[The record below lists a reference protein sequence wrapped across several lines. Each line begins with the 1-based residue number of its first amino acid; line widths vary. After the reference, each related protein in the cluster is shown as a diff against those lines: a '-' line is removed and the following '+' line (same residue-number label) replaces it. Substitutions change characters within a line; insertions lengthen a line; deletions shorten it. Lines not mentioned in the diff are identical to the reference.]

1 MGQCVEICRAGA
13 VAHPQ
18 AFLTCGF
25 ETGIVTLAL
34 CTQGIDTLKTQAFP
48 VNGKSVVCWNGLIL
62 GASPVFLPVIPVL
75 MVAGTFAGFGLT
87 ERAAVF
93 LPGTIIVGGLA
104 R

>member
-1 MGQCVEICRAGA
+1 M
-13 VAHPQ
+13 
-18 AFLTCGF
+18 
-25 ETGIVTLAL
+25 
-34 CTQGIDTLKTQAFP
+34 LKTQAFP

-87 ERAAVF
+87 EQAAVF

-104 R
+104 IFVHSQPGRAYRITGRKRFRGFRAAWIEGN